1 MDPALMVNVVANHHA
16 HTDLVT
22 GEGAN
27 MEVACL
33 GNVLIAAV
41 VGDFAPIPPVTA
53 RPHANMDLVTGECAN
68 MEIAFLGNVRMMTAM
83 VAFAHIK
90 IVLAV
95 AATAVVREAPV
106 SMIGVLMASV
116 TTFTTTV

>member
-22 GEGAN
+22 GEG
-27 MEVACL
+27 
-33 GNVLIAAV
+33 
-41 VGDFAPIPPVTA
+41 
-53 RPHANMDLVTGECAN
+53 AN